1 MSHRHP
7 RAISTIQTY
16 HAKYVRISS
25 QRSALCLL
33 LTVLSAWVS
42 SHRLRVHNDFS
53 TWIKTIRARIYTK
66 ATECRITL
74 PMRFTHIFFRF
85 FCLFVCLFFS
95 FMIFSRSIPSSSK
108 CYFTLICFVPKLLE
122 SFSAT
127 LVLFDSLPS
136 ICMRYMLVVVVW
148 ILSTTQWFILYQM
161 TVPTK
166 ITRQ

>member
-85 FCLFVCLFFS
+85 FCLFVCFFFFHDFFS
-95 FMIFSRSIPSSSK
+95 LHSV
-108 CYFTLICFVPKLLE
+108 FVKM
-122 SFSAT
+122 
-127 LVLFDSLPS
+127 LFHT
-136 ICMRYMLVVVVW
+136 YMLRSQIVRELFCNTCS
-148 ILSTTQWFILYQM
+148 I
-161 TVPTK
+161 
-166 ITRQ
+166 